1 MKRIEKNELKEFHKI
16 FYQFLKKLEKILH
29 EVIKLKLR
37 KEGLLMTPERYA
49 KSMLFFTK
57 GYEDNIYDVLN
68 NAVFEEDHDEIIIVK
83 NIDMYSLCEHHLVP
97 FIGKISVGYLPFK
110 KVIGLSKIARVVD
123 CLARRLQIQERMT
136 RQIAE
141 LLMEVLEPKGVAVIC
156 EATHMC
162 MVMRGVQKS
171 QSSTIT
177 SCMLG
182 EFRDNQK
189 TRDEFL
195 RLAKE

>member
-1 MKRIEKNELKEFHKI
+1 VKRIEKNELKEFHKI
-16 FYQFLKKLEKILH
+16 FYQFLKKLEKILQ